1 MFKRIGALKL
11 GVYSPE
17 QIRKMSVIEIKTP
30 DLYDKDGF
38 PIEGGLMDPHLG
50 IADRGRRCKTCGQT
64 VEKCVGHFGRLE
76 LVRPVIHVGFFK
88 KVDFLVNTTCK
99 ACGKLLFSDAELES
113 MKSKNS
119 DPEELHRL
127 ILIKAKS
134 KTTCP
139 YCSAPK
145 TSIKLDP
152 PTNFYTVEKDDETK
166 EDKLIRLYPN
176 QIREWF
182 VKIPTQDLE
191 KIGLKNIRPEWFILT
206 VLPIPPVNVHPPI
219 TLDNGLKSEDD
230 LTYKLSDIV
239 TVNNR
244 LRDNIN
250 AGTPQ
255 LIIED
260 LWMLLQYNIT
270 TYINNNSPGVP
281 PAKHRSGRPLKTIIQ
296 RIKGKGG
303 LIRNNLMGKRV
314 NYAARTTVT
323 PDMFI
328 DVDEIGIP
336 KELAHTLT
344 IKEKITEY
352 NLELYRTML
361 KNDDTIKYVIRP
373 DGSKKKVSAELK
385 EQLVEELSPKYTV
398 ERSLING
405 DLVLFNRQ
413 PTLHK
418 GSIMAHK
425 VRITNGNTFRI
436 NGSAT
441 QPYNADFDG
450 DEMNVHVP
458 QTPEGIMETKQ
469 LISLKEQL
477 ISPRNGDPM
486 IVLME
491 DAIAGTFML
500 TFLEMKIPRDLAMY
514 YFQLIGLEE
523 IPNPDCGD
531 SYSGK
536 AIFSATLPK
545 DINLTFDSLEL
556 NSILKSI
563 SPENIAYKMIKKDSQ
578 VVIENSVLKS
588 GCFGVCGVGKK
599 GAKIVQEI
607 HDKHGPDAV
616 IEFYNKIGRITLD
629 VVTRYGLSLGLND
642 YDLPTSFD
650 GFKESKLDEFFKE
663 TRTYEKKYKDGKLEK
678 VPGKNIKDSFEFYML
693 KSAGICKDDIEK
705 YILNNKIGELFNA
718 EPKYSA
724 LVLALSG
731 AKGSAV
737 NLTNVCG
744 LWGQVAVREKRPFR
758 GFSGRVLPTYKKGDE
773 GALAR
778 GFITKNFYKGL
789 SPREAFFHG
798 MGSREGEVDTAVATK
813 VSGYLYR
820 RVSNALRDIIVLPDR
835 SVRTVDNKIIQ
846 YLYGDDGCYTS
857 KTHRGLLFTES
868 RLKNILEKTN
878 N

>member
-1 MFKRIGALKL
+1 MFKRIGGLKL

-50 IADRGRRCKTCGQT
+50 VADRGRRCKTCGQT

-88 KVDFLVNTTCK
+88 KVDFLLNVSCK
-99 ACGKLLFSDAELES
+99 SCGKILFSENELEALNNKTS
-113 MKSKNS
+113 N
-119 DPEELHRL
+119 PEDLHKL
-127 ILIKAKS
+127 LLSKAKT
-134 KTTCP
+134 KTACP
-139 YCSAPK
+139 YCGAEK
-145 TSIKLDP
+145 VNVKLDP
-152 PTNFYTVEKDDETK
+152 PTNFYTSEKDEETG
-166 EDKLIRLYPN
+166 EDKLVRLFPN

-182 VKIPTQDLE
+182 VKIPSVDLE
-191 KIGLKNIRPEWFILT
+191 KIGLNIRPEWFILT

-219 TLDNGLKSEDD
+219 SLDNGLKSEDD
-230 LTYKLSDIV
+230 LTFKLSDIV

-296 RIKGKGG
+296 RLKGKGG
-303 LIRNNLMGKRV
+303 IIRNNLMGKRV
-314 NYAARTTVT
+314 NYAARTTIS
-323 PDMFI
+323 PDMYI
-328 DVDEIGIP
+328 GVDEIGVP
-336 KELAHTLT
+336 KDIADTLT

-352 NLELYRTML
+352 NLEKYKELL
-361 KNDDTIKYVIRP
+361 KNTDKIKYITRA
-373 DGSKKKVSAELK
+373 DGTRKKVVLEMK
-385 EQLVEELSPKYTV
+385 EQLLEEFAPKYMI
-398 ERSLING
+398 ERSLMDG

-425 VRITNGNTFRI
+425 VKVTKGNTFRI

-458 QTPEGIMETKQ
+458 QTPEGITEAKE

-477 ISPRNGDPM
+477 ISSRTGDAL

-500 TFLEMKIPRDLAMY
+500 TFPEMKIPKDLAMY
-514 YFQLIGLEE
+514 YFHMVGIED
-523 IPNPDCGD
+523 IPKPDFGD

-536 AIFSATLPK
+536 AIFSALLPK
-545 DINLTFDSLEL
+545 DMNLSFESSEIAG
-556 NSILKSI
+556 ILKSI
-563 SPENIAYKMIKKDSQ
+563 SQDNSVYKLIKKDLN
-578 VVIENSVLKS
+578 VVIENGILKS
-588 GCFGVCGVGKK
+588 GCFGVSGVGKK
-599 GAKIVQEI
+599 GAKVVQEL
-607 HDKHGPDAV
+607 HDKYGPDKV
-616 IEFYNKIGRITLD
+616 IEFYNHLGKISCDLA
-629 VVTRYGLSLGLND
+629 TRKGLSLGLKD

-650 GFKESKLDEFFKE
+650 GFKENKLDDFFKE
-663 TRTYEKKYKDGKLEK
+663 TKTYEKKYKDGNLEQ
-678 VPGKNIKDSFEFYML
+678 VPGKTIKESFEFYMM
-693 KSAGICKDDIEK
+693 KSAAGCKDEIGK
-705 YILNNKIGELFNA
+705 YILNQKIGDLFNDD
-718 EPKYSA
+718 PKYSA

-737 NLTNVCG
+737 NITNICG
-744 LWGQVAVREKRPFR
+744 LWGQVAVREKRPHR
-758 GFSGRVLPTYKKGDE
+758 GFSGRVLPNYKKDDE
-773 GALAR
+773 GSLAR
-778 GFITKNFYKGL
+778 GFITKSFLKGL
-789 SPREAFFHG
+789 SPREAFFHA
-798 MGSREGEVDTAVATK
+798 MGGREGEVDTSVATK
-813 VSGYLYR
+813 VSGYFYR
-820 RVSNALRDIIVLPDR
+820 RVSNALRDIIVLPDGT
-835 SVRTVDNKIIQ
+835 VRTVDNKIIQ
-846 YLYGDDGCYTS
+846 YKYGDDGCYAS
-857 KTHRGLLFTES
+857 KTYRGVVFTEN
-868 RLKNILEKTN
+868 RLKNIENKVN
-878 N
+878 

>member
-17 QIRKMSVIEIKTP
+17 QIRKMSVIEIKTS

-88 KVDFLVNTTCK
+88 KVDFLVNTTCRN
-99 ACGKLLFSDAELES
+99 CGKLLFSDAEIETLR
-113 MKSKNS
+113 NRDS
-119 DPEELHRL
+119 DVEELHRAML
-127 ILIKAKS
+127 VKAKG

-139 YCSAPK
+139 YCATQK
-145 TSIKLDP
+145 LITKLDP
-152 PTNFYTVEKDDETK
+152 PTNFYTIEKE
-166 EDKLIRLYPN
+166 EGVDKLTRLFPN

-182 VKIPTQDLE
+182 VKIPTNDLE
-191 KIGLKNIRPEWFILT
+191 KVGMKNVRPEWFILT
-206 VLPIPPVNVHPPI
+206 VFPIPPVNVHPPI

-303 LIRNNLMGKRV
+303 IIRNNLMGKRV
-314 NYAARTTVT
+314 NYAARTTIT

-328 DVDEIGIP
+328 GVDEIGLP
-336 KELAHTLT
+336 KEIADTLT
-344 IKEKITEY
+344 IKEKITDY
-352 NLELYRTML
+352 NLELYKEML
-361 KNDDTIKYVIRP
+361 QNKNVIKYVIRP
-373 DGSKKKVSAELK
+373 DGSRKKVSAELR
-385 EQLVEELSPKYTV
+385 EQLLVDLAPKYII
-398 ERSLING
+398 ERSLIEG
-405 DLVLFNRQ
+405 DYVLFNRQ

-425 VRITNGNTFRI
+425 VKITNGNTFRM
-436 NGSAT
+436 NGSST

-458 QTPEGIMETKQ
+458 QTPEGIMETKE
-469 LISLKEQL
+469 LISLKQQL
-477 ISPRNGDPM
+477 ISPRSGDPA

-500 TFLEMKIPRDLAMY
+500 TFPTMKISRDLAMH
-514 YFQLIGLEE
+514 YFHIMGLEN
-523 IPNPDCGD
+523 IILPNNGD
-531 SYSGK
+531 EYTGK
-536 AIFSATLPK
+536 EIFSALLPK
-545 DINLTFDSLEL
+545 DINMTFESAEI
-556 NSILKSI
+556 SGILKSI
-563 SPENIAYKMIKKDSQ
+563 NPENPVYKIIKKEL
-578 VVIENSVLKS
+578 VVNIENGILKS

-607 HDKHGPDAV
+607 YDRHGPDAV
-616 IEFYNKIGRITLD
+616 IEFYNKLGIIASDLA
-629 VVTRYGLSLGLND
+629 TRYGLSLGLRD
-642 YDLPTSFD
+642 YNLPESFE
-650 GFKESKLDEFFKE
+650 GFKESKLDDFFKE
-663 TRTYEKKYKDGKLEK
+663 TRNFEKKYKEGKLEK
-678 VPGKNIKDSFEFYML
+678 VPGKSIKESFEYYMMR
-693 KSAGICKDDIEK
+693 SGAICKDDIEK
-705 YILNNKIGELFNA
+705 YILNERIADLFCDK
-718 EPKYSA
+718 PIYGA

-731 AKGSAV
+731 AKGSSV
-737 NLTNVCG
+737 NLTNVAG
-744 LWGQVAVREKRPFR
+744 LWGQVAVREKRPYR
-758 GFSGRVLPTYKKGDE
+758 GFSQRVLPMYKRGDE
-773 GALAR
+773 GPLAR
-778 GFITKNFYKGL
+778 GFVTKNFLKGL
-789 SPREAFFHG
+789 SPRETFFHA
-798 MGSREGEVDTAVATK
+798 MGGREGEVDTAVATK

-820 RVSNALRDIIVLPDR
+820 RVSNAMRDIIVFQDR
-835 SVRTVDNKIIQ
+835 SARTVDNKLIQ
-846 YLYGDDGCYTS
+846 YKYGDDGCYTQN
-857 KTHRGLLFTES
+857 TNRGLLFTDS
-868 RLKNILEKTN
+868 RLRHILEKMDN
-878 N
+878 